1 MSGLDG
7 VAGAFFYVRLRVV
20 SIATAFTNTIIG
32 RVQLDSDYGIFELG
46 H

>member
-7 VAGAFFYVRLRVV
+7 VAGAFFYVRMRVV
-20 SIATAFTNTIIG
+20 PIATAFTNTIIG